1 MPDSGKAGYPTGV
14 FRTGLNPSTPRPNL
28 EFSLPLSI
36 QLLNQPIIPK
46 LIVFFILITFLHD
59 IVLIL

>member
-1 MPDSGKAGYPTGV
+1 MPDSGKAGYPTRV

-28 EFSLPLSI
+28 KFSLPLSI
-36 QLLNQPIIPK
+36 QLLDQPIIPK
-46 LIVFFILITFLHD
+46 LIVFFILITCLLD